1 MAEFGYK
8 RRVKMSKIL
17 VVDDEEKVCWAF
29 EQFFKEEGHTTIIAS
44 NAHDAIEKMV
54 SESPELVIMDIKMPG
69 HKDGLDALVEMKK
82 IDSDVYVIIMTAF
95 GTMQTAIKAMQSGAY
110 DYIVKPLDLDQVK
123 IVVEKAL
130 KSRKQSQELVMLRS
144 EVMGKYQK
152 DNLVGSNP
160 KMREIYK
167 LIGTLTTNDV
177 TVLIEGETGVGKEL
191 VAKAIHYNSPR
202 KDKPFV
208 TVNCAAL
215 TESLLESE
223 LFGHEKGSFTGAIIQ
238 KQGKFEAAQDGT
250 ILLDEIGEISPK
262 LQTRLLRVL
271 DKREF
276 EKVGSNRQLKMNAR
290 IIASTNRDLLLE
302 VKSGNFRSD
311 LYYRLK
317 VMSIN
322 IPPLRERKDDIPLL
336 VRHFV
341 EMANDS
347 LGKQI
352 IGVDDN
358 VMDVLLAYSWSGN
371 VREFE
376 NMIKSA
382 AVLCKGDLI
391 LLEHL
396 SDNIKQKHPPTSAYN
411 SIDSI
416 IADILMEKI
425 KSGSIS
431 PYDEIIDYIGSFMVK
446 MALDKYEQNQVK
458 AASVLGISR
467 TTLRKKMK
475 KET

>member
-1 MAEFGYK
+1 
-8 RRVKMSKIL
+8 MSKIL

-475 KET
+475 NET

>member
-1 MAEFGYK
+1 
-8 RRVKMSKIL
+8 MSKIL

-44 NAHDAIEKMV
+44 NAHDAIGKMV

-69 HKDGLDALVEMKK
+69 QMDGLDALVEMKK
-82 IDSDVYVIIMTAF
+82 IDPDVYVIIMTAF

-152 DNLVGSNP
+152 DHLIGNNP

-352 IGVDDN
+352 IGVDDS
-358 VMDVLLAYSWSGN
+358 VMDVLLAYIWSGN
-371 VREFE
+371 IRELE

-396 SDNIKQKHPPTSAYN
+396 SDNIKQKHPTTSAYN
-411 SIDSI
+411 SIDSM

-425 KSGSIS
+425 KSGLTS
-431 PYDEIIDYIGSFMVK
+431 PYDEIIDHIGSFMVK

-475 KET
+475 NET